1 MHCILHSYNECM
13 SPFPYLAALIQ
24 TESVRADEL
33 LQQAV
38 NRRQGL
44 GWRVHGL
51 LALPKAGPGMPSSGK
66 QPVVQDIHTGQRYTI
81 LQHRGPGA
89 RGCQLDPQ
97 MLNQAGAAL
106 RLALASQPDLVVVN
120 RFGTSEAEGR
130 GLLNE
135 LLDLVAA
142 DIPVLTIV
150 TDRYLDAWRQFVG
163 DDRHELPCHAT
174 ALDAW
179 LDALPPR
186 QAAQGQ
192 SLSS

>member
-1 MHCILHSYNECM
+1 MHCMLHSYNERM
-13 SPFPYLAALIQ
+13 SPFPFLAALIQ

-51 LALPKAGPGMPSSGK
+51 LALPMAGPGMPSSGK
-66 QPVVQDIHTGQRYTI
+66 QPVVQDIHTGQRFTI
-81 LQHRGPGA
+81 LQDRGPGA

-97 MLNQAGAAL
+97 MLNQAGTAL

-130 GLLNE
+130 GLLAE

-163 DDRHELPCHAT
+163 DDRHELPCHAA
-174 ALDAW
+174 ALDVW
-179 LDALPPR
+179 LDALPRR
-186 QAAQGQ
+186 QPASGQ
-192 SLSS
+192 SVLS